1 MSAIIAAPTIRLVS
15 HLTRKSR
22 SSRWA
27 GSSSPDRG
35 AAGVPDAAPA
45 SGAGPTAYPAC
56 STAAPRRSMVAT
68 AGSKTTRALA
78 AARLTIASLTPST
91 RRRDFS
97 IRRTHEAHVIPS
109 MGRSTVAVAARVS
122 AVIASSGLRGAAAV
136 RPGVPAAVFENLE
149 QFRDGALALAGIVR
163 PDRTGHAVV
172 EVPLE
177 QQGRG
182 LVDGALH
189 GADLFDDVDAIPV
202 LVDHPD
208 DRAPVPLDAAQPRE
222 NLRLGVRVEAGHG
235 SRHGYFPSLPP
246 GGGLLTG

>member
-56 STAAPRRSMVAT
+56 STAAPRSSTVAT
-68 AGSKTTRALA
+68 VGSKTTRALA
-78 AARLTIASLTPST
+78 AARFTIASLTPST

-97 IRRTHEAHVIPS
+97 TRRTHEAHVIPS
-109 MGRSTVAVAARVS
+109 IGRSTVAAAGRAP
-122 AVIASSGLRGAAAV
+122 AVIASTGLRAAAAV
-136 RPGVPAAVFENLE
+136 RPGVLPAVFEDVE
-149 QFRDGALALAGIVR
+149 QLGDGPLALAGIVR
-163 PDRTGHAVV
+163 ADRAGHAVV
-172 EVPLE
+172 KMALE
-177 QQGRG
+177 QQRSR

-189 GADLFDDVDAIPV
+189 GADLLDDVHTVAV

-208 DRAPVPLDAAQPRE
+208 DRAPVPLDAAQPGE
-222 NLRLGVRVEAGHG
+222 NLRLRPRVETGHG
-235 SRHGYFPSLPP
+235 SRHSVLPP
-246 GGGLLTG
+246 SPRRGDTSR

>member
-56 STAAPRRSMVAT
+56 STAAPRRSTVAT

-78 AARLTIASLTPST
+78 AARFTIASLTPST

-97 IRRTHEAHVIPS
+97 IRRTHDAHVIPS

-122 AVIASSGLRGAAAV
+122 AVIAFSGLRGAAAV
-136 RPGVPAAVFENLE
+136 RPCLRARAKARRQRCNRRVLPAVLEDLE
-149 QFRDGALALAGIVR
+149 QLGDGALALAGIVR
-163 PDRTGHAVV
+163 PDRAGHAVV
-172 EVPLE
+172 E
-177 QQGRG
+177 
-182 LVDGALH
+182 
-189 GADLFDDVDAIPV
+189 
-202 LVDHPD
+202 
-208 DRAPVPLDAAQPRE
+208 
-222 NLRLGVRVEAGHG
+222 
-235 SRHGYFPSLPP
+235 
-246 GGGLLTG
+246 